1 MRTSSRATFIVHLR
15 RFVNIAAARRSDR
28 AAMRGVT
35 IVTKEERPMA
45 KGQNQRKETK
55 KPKKDKK

>member
-1 MRTSSRATFIVHLR
+1 
-15 RFVNIAAARRSDR
+15 
-28 AAMRGVT
+28 VT
-35 IVTKEERPMA
+35 ALPWTGKEGCMA

>member
-1 MRTSSRATFIVHLR
+1 M
-15 RFVNIAAARRSDR
+15 
-28 AAMRGVT
+28 
-35 IVTKEERPMA
+35 EELHASIIITTLHSQQNWTEGIMA

>member
-1 MRTSSRATFIVHLR
+1 MKKMHASIIIRLEGI
-15 RFVNIAAARRSDR
+15 
-28 AAMRGVT
+28 
-35 IVTKEERPMA
+35 MA